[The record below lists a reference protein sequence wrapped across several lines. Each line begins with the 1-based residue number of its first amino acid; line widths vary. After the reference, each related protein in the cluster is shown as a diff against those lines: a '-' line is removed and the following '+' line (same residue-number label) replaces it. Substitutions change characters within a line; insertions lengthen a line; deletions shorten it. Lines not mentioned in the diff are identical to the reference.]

1 MLKTLTPLLG
11 AALLAASTSLFAQ
24 GTATPPAGGAPKG
37 GHRYDCS
44 QAKDP
49 KACEER
55 REKIRQAHEA
65 ARKACE
71 GKQGAEHRECMIKE
85 GCAQAK
91 DPAKCEAAVRARA
104 EKRKE
109 HMQQGAPAQGGSK

>member
-24 GTATPPAGGAPKG
+24 GTATPPAGGGSKG
-37 GHRYDCS
+37 GHRFDCS

-55 REKIRQAHEA
+55 REKVREAREA

-71 GKQGAEHRECMIKE
+71 GKTGAEHRECMIKE
-85 GCAQAK
+85 GCSKAQ
-91 DPAKCEAAVRARA
+91 DPAKCEANLKARA
-104 EKRKE
+104 EKHKE
-109 HMQQGAPAQGGSK
+109 RMEQKGAPAQSK

>member
-1 MLKTLTPLLG
+1 MLRTLTPLLG

-24 GTATPPAGGAPKG
+24 GSAATPPAGGAAKG

-55 REKIRQAHEA
+55 RAKAREA
-65 ARKACE
+65 RDYARKQCE
-71 GKQGAEHRECMIKE
+71 GKTGAEHRECMIKE
-85 GCAQAK
+85 GCSKAQ
-91 DPAKCEAAVRARA
+91 DPAKCEAGLRARA

-109 HMQQGAPAQGGSK
+109 RAQQKGAPAQGK

>member
-1 MLKTLTPLLG
+1 MFRTLTPLVG

-24 GTATPPAGGAPKG
+24 GAATPPAGGAPKG

-55 REKIRQAHEA
+55 REKARAARDA

-71 GKQGAEHRECMIKE
+71 GKTGAEHRECMIKE
-85 GCAQAK
+85 GCSKAQ
-91 DPAKCEAAVRARA
+91 DPAKCEANLKARA
-104 EKRKE
+104 EKHKQRVEQK
-109 HMQQGAPAQGGSK
+109 GAPAQSK